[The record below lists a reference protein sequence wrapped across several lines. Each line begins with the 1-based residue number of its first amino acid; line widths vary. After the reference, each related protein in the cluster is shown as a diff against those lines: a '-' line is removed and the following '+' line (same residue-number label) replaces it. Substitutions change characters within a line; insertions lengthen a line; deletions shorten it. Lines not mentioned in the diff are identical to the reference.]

1 MYGIFTFYVVIF
13 EWEITRPALVFNSL
27 KAVFIKG
34 PSFHFWKSILRLFEL
49 HAMFLVILV

>member
-1 MYGIFTFYVVIF
+1 MVYLLFYVVIF

-34 PSFHFWKSILRLFEL
+34 PSFHFRKSILKLFEL
-49 HAMFLVILV
+49 HAMLLVILV